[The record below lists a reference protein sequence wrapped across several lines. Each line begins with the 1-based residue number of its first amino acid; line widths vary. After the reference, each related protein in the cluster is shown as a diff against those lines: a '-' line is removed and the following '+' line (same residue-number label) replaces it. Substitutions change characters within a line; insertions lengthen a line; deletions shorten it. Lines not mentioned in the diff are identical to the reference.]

1 MTDFNFSRPLHEY
14 DCVTTYV
21 QHGGVTLRAWFDES
35 QTGTD
40 GFDGIAFVPHKDIR
54 AKKKEAERLVAAS
67 RRMLGL
73 PTILLFL

>member
-14 DCVTTYV
+14 DYVTTYV
-21 QHGGVTLRAWFDES
+21 QHAGVTLRAWFDES

-40 GFDGIAFVPHKDIR
+40 GFDDIAFVPDKSVH
-54 AKKKEAERLVAAS
+54 AKKKEAEKLIAAS

-73 PTILLFL
+73 PTIFLFL

>member
-40 GFDGIAFVPHKDIR
+40 GFDDIAFVPHKHGHNM
-54 AKKKEAERLVAAS
+54 KKEAERLIAAS
-67 RRMLGL
+67 RRMFGL
-73 PTILLFL
+73 PTIFLFL